1 MGAPFLMKN
10 RTKTLFAIYFA
21 YFLDYFGYAIVFGVF
36 GPLMLTPEF
45 GMFSPETS
53 PQIRNLALASLFA
66 IFPLMQ
72 LISAP
77 IFGDLADHF
86 GRKKIFII
94 LNVGATIGY
103 LLSGLAIFLH
113 HFPLLM
119 ISRFLTGVFSSSRT
133 ICMASLS
140 DLSPDEQSRSNS
152 YGVIATLGGLSWIVS
167 MLVGGF
173 FSESLSPAIPFWI
186 TTGFSCL
193 SLGILVL
200 FFRET
205 ISQNEHFT
213 FQPLKGIRNITSCF
227 KIKRLG
233 SLYFFYLFMMMGWGI
248 NLLWLNPYTLTRY
261 PISTHSLFVLLASTG
276 VVWSLGS
283 SVFNKLLLRRFHSQ
297 EIAYIGTGGL
307 LLIFILCSL
316 MKSFIP
322 FAICA
327 LLASA
332 FGALA
337 WTNALSTISLKAPED
352 IQGKVMGISQSFGS
366 ISLLFA
372 PLLAGSIAGVDITYV
387 YPMAAFL
394 ILISIGVLTLAT
406 RKSRNPHESKT

>member
-1 MGAPFLMKN
+1 MHE

-36 GPLMLTPEF
+36 GPLMLSPEF

-53 PQIRNLALASLFA
+53 LRARNLALAFLFA
-66 IFPLMQ
+66 VFPLMQ
-72 LISAP
+72 LVSAP
-77 IFGDLADHF
+77 IFGDIADHF
-86 GRKKIFII
+86 GRKKTFLI
-94 LNVGATIGY
+94 LNIGATFGY
-103 LLSGLAIFLH
+103 FLSGIAILSH
-113 HFPLLM
+113 NFPLLI
-119 ISRFLTGVFSSSRT
+119 ISRFLTGIFSSNRT

-140 DLSPDEQSRSNS
+140 DLSPDEKSRSNS

-173 FSESLSPAIPFWI
+173 FSRTINPAVPFWI
-186 TTGFSCL
+186 TTGLSCL
-193 SLGILVL
+193 SLGVI
-200 FFRET
+200 FFFFHET
-205 ISQNEHFT
+205 ILSKET
-213 FQPLKGIRNITSCF
+213 FSFEPLKGVKSIRSCF

-233 SLYFFYLFMMMGWGI
+233 SLFFFYLFMMMGWGI

-261 PISTHSLFVLLASTG
+261 PISHQNLFILLASTG
-276 VVWSLGS
+276 IVWSFGS
-283 SVFNKLLLRRFHSQ
+283 SVLNKLLLKRYHSQ
-297 EIAYIGTGGL
+297 DIAFIGAIGL

-316 MKSFIP
+316 MKNFIP
-322 FAICA
+322 FAVCA
-327 LLASA
+327 LIASA

-352 IQGKVMGISQSFGS
+352 MQGKVMGISQSFGS

-372 PLLAGSIAGVDITYV
+372 PLLAGGIAGVDIAYV

-394 ILISIGVLTLAT
+394 ILISIAILALAI
-406 RKSRNPHESKT
+406 RKSRKPYESKI

>member
-1 MGAPFLMKN
+1 MGAPFLMKK

-21 YFLDYFGYAIVFGVF
+21 YFLDYFGYAIVFGIF
-36 GPLMLTPEF
+36 GPLMLAPEF

-53 PQIRNLALASLFA
+53 PQARNLALASLFA
-66 IFPLMQ
+66 VFPLMQ

-77 IFGDLADHF
+77 VFGDLADHF
-86 GRKKIFII
+86 GRKKTFIV
-94 LNVGATIGY
+94 LNLGATLGY
-103 LLSGLAIFLH
+103 SLSGLAILMH
-113 HFPLLM
+113 HFSLLM

-152 YGVIATLGGLSWIVS
+152 YGAIATFGGLSWIVS
-167 MLVGGF
+167 MLVGGV
-173 FSESLSPAIPFWI
+173 FSESINPAIPFWI
-186 TTGFSCL
+186 TTALSFL
-193 SLGILVL
+193 SLGIVMI
-200 FFRET
+200 FFHET
-205 ISQNEHFT
+205 ISQKERFT
-213 FQPLKGIRNITSCF
+213 FEPFKGIRNISSCF

-261 PISTHSLFVLLASTG
+261 PISNQSLFILLASTG

-283 SVFNKLLLRRFHSQ
+283 SIINKLLLKRFHSQ
-297 EIAYIGTGGL
+297 EIAYIGTVGL
-307 LLIFILCSL
+307 LIIFILCSL

-322 FAICA
+322 FALCA

-372 PLLAGSIAGVDITYV
+372 PLLAGSIAGVDIAYV

-394 ILISIGVLTLAT
+394 ILISIGVLALAT
-406 RKSRNPHESKT
+406 RKSRKPYESKT